1 MPDMQ
6 GYSLK
11 KRHYREAGR
20 FSGSLEASSEISL
33 KQLEKKKIP
42 HPSFRLGIQYVNGLY
57 LHPRG
62 GYTTSM

>member
-33 KQLEKKKIP
+33 KQLEKKKSP
-42 HPSFRLGIQYVNGLY
+42 TLVFV
-57 LHPRG
+57 
-62 GYTTSM
+62 